1 MSLGCLLRKPASL
14 DAGSSQHKIGPYSVV
29 DDFLCYGSQQI
40 LNPAMT
46 VICDGECCI
55 VPKIGEKTS
64 ILKWH
69 TNFLQLHPEA
79 AKTLFV
85 IVLEKERISADDV
98 CTIFNAVMNTASE
111 KIINAIMSED
121 EKLTREYI
129 KMLQQAGY

>member
-1 MSLGCLLRKPASL
+1 MLK
-14 DAGSSQHKIGPYSVV
+14 HKIGPYSVV
-29 DDFLCYGSQQI
+29 DDFLYRGSQRI
-40 LNPAMT
+40 LNPAMA
-46 VICDGECCI
+46 VIRDGECCI
-55 VPKIGEKTS
+55 VPKIGGKAG

-69 TNFLQLHPEA
+69 TNFTRLHPEA

-111 KIINAIMSED
+111 KVINAMISED

-129 KMLQQAGY
+129 EILQRAGY